1 MKDNQKKRAFIT
13 ARAEGKSYEQ
23 IAKDLGIS
31 KSTCTKW
38 SKDLEE
44 EITTLQEAQREEI
57 ITTYKM
63 QKEARINGLTAIL
76 EKIDTA
82 IEEID
87 FKELSPRE
95 LLNLKLQYTRA
106 IREET
111 PEPIEVIG
119 DSDIN
124 TIQGIIG
131 QLNFLLLRAGQI
143 PPATLKA
150 NIELL
155 KAKKDILEDYAIL
168 VSNDTNY
175 MDFRTS
181 AITYNDILLRGGDT
195 KEYLKATEEIE
206 EAY

>member
-13 ARAEGKSYEQ
+13 ARAEGKSYDQ

-57 ITTYKM
+57 VTAYKM
-63 QKEARINGLTAIL
+63 QKEARITGLNSIL

-106 IREET
+106 IKEET

-119 DSDIN
+119 DSEIN

-131 QLNFLLLRAGQI
+131 QLNFLLLRAGHI

-155 KAKKDILEDYAIL
+155 KAKKDILEDYALL
-168 VSNDTNY
+168 VDNDTDF
-175 MDFRTS
+175 MDIRTS
-181 AITYNDILLRGGDT
+181 TITYNDILLRGGEP
-195 KEYLKATEEIE
+195 KVYAEEIE
-206 EAY
+206 ETEEA